1 MVHNVARAEFLQD
14 IQCRD
19 LRQTLCTC
27 CLPSKTTDLSP
38 SLLNVATGQLILG
51 LFSHMG

>member
-14 IQCRD
+14 VQYRN
-19 LRQTLCTC
+19 LRQTLRTC

-38 SLLNVATGQLILG
+38 SVLNVATGQLILG
-51 LFSHMG
+51 LFSHIS